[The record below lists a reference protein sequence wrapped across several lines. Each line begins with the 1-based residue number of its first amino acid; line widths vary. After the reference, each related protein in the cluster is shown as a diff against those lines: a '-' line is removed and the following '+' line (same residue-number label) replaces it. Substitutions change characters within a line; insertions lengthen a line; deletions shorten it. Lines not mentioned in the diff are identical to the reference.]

1 MAPAGRR
8 NHEKSCRS
16 CHRSHPA
23 GHAGGRRPARAKSRG
38 PFREQRDHGRSQQDD
53 RGPGRTQG
61 TRGDQGH
68 DGHGDRRG
76 ARDRFD
82 LPFVLYQKEPNRM
95 RMDITVAE
103 AATTITQAFDGRR
116 GWGTDARTMRPEEM
130 PEIESRDVSH
140 KALGNAALLDPRSLG
155 VTYALKPKQNLG
167 DRDYIV
173 LEQTLSDGH
182 KTAYFLDPET
192 HLPAR
197 LATRTLDPAGA
208 DAEAETV
215 FSDYREFCG
224 ARIACS
230 SRTLRGG
237 KEVQRLTVT
246 GVACNAGLDDSLF
259 ELKNR

>member
-1 MAPAGRR
+1 MKNPAAPVIGVILLATLAAVALPGQKAAGPSGNKETMAVLNRMIEAL
-8 NHEKSCRS
+8 
-16 CHRSHPA
+16 
-23 GHAGGRRPARAKSRG
+23 GGRKALGAIK
-38 PFREQRDHGRSQQDD
+38 DM
-53 RGPGRTQG
+53 TVTG
-61 TRGDQGH
+61 TVEAPEIG
-68 DGHGDRRG
+68 
-76 ARDRFD
+76 
-82 LPFVLYQKEPNRM
+82 LTSPFVLYQKEPNRM

-155 VTYALKPKQNLG
+155 VTYALKPKQTLG

-173 LEQTLSDGH
+173 LEQTLADGH

-246 GVACNAGLDDSLF
+246 GVTCNAGLDDSLF
-259 ELKNR
+259 ELKTK